1 MYILR
6 IGMTTVTEVSNFS
19 NVSNMN
25 DDDAGRMIVIHA
37 LQLFRGTPY
46 R

>member
-1 MYILR
+1 
-6 IGMTTVTEVSNFS
+6 MTAVTEVSS
-19 NVSNMN
+19 ASNMN